1 MAGDI
6 EAAFAAAVTHR
17 DAPVPEGITSWTG
30 NRPPRRFGAY
40 RGNVSGALIEALGV
54 RYPVVARLV
63 GEEFFRAMT
72 REYALTHLP
81 KNPVLIHY
89 GGDYPDFIARFEP
102 AESLPYLAD
111 VARLES
117 AHWQAYHAADAAPLA
132 PEGLAAVAPEAL
144 PGLTFRFHPAA
155 FIVASRW
162 PIVSIW
168 ETNSHD
174 AEVRP
179 VDLERREDALI
190 TRPELSVEVRRLPEG
205 AALFLCALKGG
216 ETLGA
221 AASKAMEA
229 APGFDLAGN
238 LAGLM
243 EAQVLAGLNQGGAA

>member
-6 EAAFAAAVTHR
+6 EAAFAAAVVKR
-17 DAPVPEGITSWTG
+17 DEPVPEGITSWTG
-30 NRPPRRFGAY
+30 NRPARRFGIY

-81 KNPVLIHY
+81 KSPVLIHY

-102 AESLPYLAD
+102 AEGLTYLAD

-117 AHWQAYHAADAAPLA
+117 AYWQAYHAADAVPLA
-132 PEGLAAVAPEAL
+132 AERLAAVAPDAL

-155 FIVASRW
+155 FIVASAW

-174 AEVRP
+174 AEVRA
-179 VDLERREDALI
+179 VDLEKGEDALV
-190 TRPELSVEVRRLPEG
+190 TRPELSVEVRRLPVG
-205 AALFLCALKGG
+205 AAMFLSALKDG
-216 ETLGA
+216 ETLGEA
-221 AASKAMEA
+221 ATKAMSA
-229 APGFDLAGN
+229 APGFDLARN

-243 EAQVLAGLNQGGAA
+243 ETQVLTGFSDGDAA